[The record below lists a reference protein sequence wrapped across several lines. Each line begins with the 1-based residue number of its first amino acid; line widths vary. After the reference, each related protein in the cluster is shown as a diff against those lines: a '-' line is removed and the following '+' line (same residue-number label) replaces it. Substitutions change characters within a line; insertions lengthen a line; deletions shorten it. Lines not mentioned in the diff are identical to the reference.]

1 MRHPIVGN
9 RKGLAVWIIASVF
22 LVVVHTLLFSINVDL
37 TRSLVDGIISVLVAM
52 LLSVALWFPT
62 DAIYKSQK
70 KTLSFVVGILSLI
83 LILVFLWL
91 FLSESFLSLFYDR
104 EILLDDSLHY
114 KFFEGFFI
122 FLLLFMFYY
131 LILTQGDLAEKQ
143 IREAELEMLL
153 RDNELKMLRSQIN
166 PHFLFNSLNS
176 VSSLTMTDSEKARE
190 MVVKLSEFMRY
201 ALNKRNDMPQPL
213 SEELYYAKLYFDI
226 EKVRFGDRMVIE
238 NKIDENLLN
247 VKVPSLI
254 LQPVYENAVK
264 HGVYE
269 NTSKVVISTEIKSED
284 GYAVITITNN
294 FDPEG
299 VPRRGTGIGLKNI
312 SRRLE
317 LSYGNKASFYTS
329 KENDLFVAKMM
340 IPI

>member
-1 MRHPIVGN
+1 MV
-9 RKGLAVWIIASVF
+9 
-22 LVVVHTLLFSINVDL
+22 
-37 TRSLVDGIISVLVAM
+37 
-52 LLSVALWFPT
+52 
-62 DAIYKSQK
+62 
-70 KTLSFVVGILSLI
+70 
-83 LILVFLWL
+83 LVFLWL
-91 FLSESFLSLFYDR
+91 IISEALLSLIYDWD
-104 EILLDDSLHY
+104 ILLDNSLYY
-114 KFFEGFFI
+114 KLFEGIFVFLLI
-122 FLLLFMFYY
+122 FLFYY
-131 LILTQGDLAEKQ
+131 LFLTQDDLAEKQ
-143 IREAELEMLL
+143 IRETELEMLL

-176 VSSLTMTDSEKARE
+176 VSSLTMTDPEKARE

-201 ALNKRNDMPQPL
+201 ALNKRDDMPQLL

-238 NKIDENLLN
+238 NKIDESLLN

-254 LQPVYENAVK
+254 LQPIYENAVK

-269 NTSKVVISTEIKSED
+269 NTSQVVISTEIKSED

-299 VPRRGTGIGLKNI
+299 VPQRGTGIGLKNI

-317 LSYGNKASFYTS
+317 LSYGSKASFYTS

>member
-9 RKGLAVWIIASVF
+9 RRGLIVWIIASVL
-22 LVVVHTLLFSINVDL
+22 LVVVHTLLFSINVDF

-62 DAIYKSQK
+62 EALYKSQK
-70 KTLSFVVGILSLI
+70 KTLSFVIEIISLI
-83 LILVFLWL
+83 LVLVFLWL
-91 FLSESFLSLFYDR
+91 IISEALLSLIYDWD
-104 EILLDDSLHY
+104 ILLDNSIYY
-114 KFFEGFFI
+114 KLFEGIFVFLLI
-122 FLLLFMFYY
+122 FLFYY
-131 LILTQGDLAEKQ
+131 LFLTQDDLAEKQ
-143 IREAELEMLL
+143 IRETELEMLL

-201 ALNKRNDMPQPL
+201 ALNKRDDMPQLL

-238 NKIDENLLN
+238 NKIDESLVN

-254 LQPVYENAVK
+254 LQPIYENAVK

-269 NTSKVVISTEIKSED
+269 NTSQVVISTEIKSED

-299 VPRRGTGIGLKNI
+299 VPQRGTGIGLKNI

-317 LSYGNKASFYTS
+317 LSYGSKASFYTS